1 MAWFRRDQA
10 QNRGGRARGL
20 ALGASAQGVSPA
32 FSDEQRLAFGRVAR
46 AYDRARP
53 SYPDSA
59 IDEVIARAAIGAGD
73 VVLEV
78 GAGTGKATVLLAQRG
93 LSVLALEP
101 DPAMAALARENCR
114 ELPLVEVR
122 ELDFESH
129 RPATSAQLVFAAQ
142 SWHWVDASLRYRL
155 AAAALAAGGTL
166 AAIWTLPRWQEV
178 ELRAT
183 LLEVYER
190 IVPEMTASF
199 PMHPGS
205 AADDLAGDWRAEV
218 AASGRFL
225 EPSVSAHP
233 WSQVYSAE
241 DYAQLIST
249 HQDHIL
255 LAADRREA
263 LLDELRAAIARGG
276 GRLAMTYATIVCMAR
291 RAPGHGET

>member
-1 MAWFRRDQA
+1 M
-10 QNRGGRARGL
+10 
-20 ALGASAQGVSPA
+20 SAQG
-32 FSDEQRLAFGRVAR
+32 FSDEQRLAFGRVAS

-53 SYPDSA
+53 SYPHSA
-59 IDEVIARAAIGAGD
+59 IDEVLARAAIGAGD

-78 GAGTGKATVLLAQRG
+78 GAGTGKATVMLAQRG
-93 LSVLALEP
+93 LRVLALEP
-101 DPAMAALARENCR
+101 DPAMAALARQNCH
-114 ELPLVEVR
+114 EFPLVEVR

-129 RPATSAQLVFAAQ
+129 RPAAAAQLVLAAQ

-178 ELRAT
+178 ELRAS

-190 IVPEMTASF
+190 IVPDMTATF

-205 AADDLAGDWRAEV
+205 PGDDLAGDWRAEV
-218 AASGRFL
+218 AASGRFQ
-225 EPSVSAHP
+225 EPSVSEHP
-233 WSQVYSAE
+233 WSQVYSPA
-241 DYAQLIST
+241 DYARLIST

-255 LAADRREA
+255 LAPDRREA

-276 GRLAMTYATIVCMAR
+276 GRIAMAYATIVCIAR
-291 RAPGHGET
+291 RAAGGTER